1 MKSIFY
7 FELSLTRL
15 FYPPLHELQGDK
27 GNGSVRGMTLE
38 EFTKTHGVRFVILFG
53 SQTEGAANEKSD
65 YDVALLFRNPEKFSE
80 KYTETLFAVSEHL
93 GVPPEQVDLANLG
106 ADNILL
112 RYEITRGGRL
122 LFGDPDDYLQYQNF
136 AYRDYN
142 VPSVH

>member
-1 MKSIFY
+1 
-7 FELSLTRL
+7 
-15 FYPPLHELQGDK
+15 
-27 GNGSVRGMTLE
+27 MTLE